1 MAILAPPV
9 PEFDYAIIRGL
20 RTGRVRV
27 QPSENHEVFTLYIVD
42 SGKRFYVSESRT
54 GANWLFRHKEL
65 SRAIE
70 NAKRRARAHV
80 KAELAA
86 MKRQAKLNA

>member
-1 MAILAPPV
+1 MTSLPLAE
-9 PEFDYAIIRGL
+9 PEFDWAIISGL

-27 QPSENHEVFTLYIVD
+27 QPSENHKVFTLYIVD

-65 SRAIE
+65 SRALE

-86 MKRQAKLNA
+86 MKRQAKLDA